1 MQINEIIPAVILLLQ
16 SIEDG
21 KITGKELKEVLNTLI
36 DDNLEFDIKDVA
48 GLLRSLLHKF

>member
-1 MQINEIIPAVILLLQ
+1 MQVNEVIPAVILLLQ
-16 SIEDG
+16 AFEDG

-48 GLLRSLLHKF
+48 GMLKSLLHKL